1 MRQFTKIVETTIIDD
16 TGEEKTTRKTR
27 HTLRNWQELSREEKE
42 YQIEKHQESIYTN
55 YQEYMYEIFKDQ
67 INWLKEDLVEIEFDD
82 IYLDSN
88 SQGWWIDRVK
98 GLKLNFKDIEI
109 YGETLYL
116 DYYVRIRKL
125 IEDITLYAE
134 SYYGLTR
141 EQREKIENTKKYK
154 EWIEKAQK
162 RVNEW
167 VDRENDICSELGKS
181 EYYAPYDLDDSIE
194 RDFLDNYFEDMEF
207 EDVEE
212 LSEKDDIYV

>member
-1 MRQFTKIVETTIIDD
+1 MRQFTKIVETTIIND
-16 TGEEKTTRKTR
+16 TGEEENTTRKTL
-27 HTLRNWQELSREEKE
+27 HTIKSWYELTREEKE
-42 YQIEKHQESIYTN
+42 CQIKKHQESIYMN
-55 YQEYMYEIFKDQ
+55 YQDYMYEIYKDQ
-67 INWLKEDLVEIEFDD
+67 INWLKEDFVDIEFDD

-98 GLKLNFKDIEI
+98 NLKLKFEDIEI

-116 DYYVRIRKL
+116 DYDINIRRL
-125 IEDITLYAE
+125 IENITLYAE

-167 VDRENDICSELGKS
+167 VDRVNDICSELGKS
-181 EYYAPYDLDDSIE
+181 EYYVPYDLDDSVE

-207 EDVEE
+207 EFVEE
-212 LSEKDDIYV
+212 IK